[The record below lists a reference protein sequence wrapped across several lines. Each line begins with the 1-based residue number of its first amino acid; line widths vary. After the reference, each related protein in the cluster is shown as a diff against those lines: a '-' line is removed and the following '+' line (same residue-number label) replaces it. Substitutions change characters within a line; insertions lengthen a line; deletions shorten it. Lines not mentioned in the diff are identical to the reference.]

1 LKERQYQEQKPKP
14 ISNTLEERLT
24 ELELENANLREQS
37 SVLYKQNSDYRR
49 LVQGYRACLGKVNRG
64 IERIMGAREAMDQI
78 TQAVKDDVKVYQ
90 EAVSNVLGIEK
101 EAIRDWIRFVDVNAR
116 IGVKV
121 KEVVNDIVE
130 EHAVDITVYPYK
142 SDPNMI

>member
-1 LKERQYQEQKPKP
+1 LKERQYQEQKPNP

-37 SVLYKQNSDYRR
+37 KVLYKQNSDYRR
-49 LVQGYRACLGKVNRG
+49 LAQGYRACLGKANRG
-64 IERIMGAREAMDQI
+64 IERIMGAGEAMDQI

-90 EAVSNVLGIEK
+90 EAVSDVRGIEK
-101 EAIRDWIRFVDVNAR
+101 EAIRGWMRFVDANAR

-121 KEVVNDIVE
+121 EEVVNDIVD
-130 EHAVDITVYPYK
+130 EHAVDITVYRTK
-142 SDPNMI
+142 VTLI